1 MSSAALDD
9 DELTAA
15 GVAEVD
21 FSAACDVKIPSDA
34 TGTTAYVSGV
44 AEAAEGA
51 NTVSGTKG
59 IVNVVYRFV
68 NTKFFPGVDDAAG
81 TSSVTNVLGLA

>member
-1 MSSAALDD
+1 MDD

-15 GVAEVD
+15 SVAEVD
-21 FSAACDVKIPSDA
+21 FSAACDARVPLDA

-44 AEAAEGA
+44 AEAAEGT

-68 NTKFFPGVDDAAG
+68 KTKFFPGVDDAAG